1 MSPNPVTPAP
11 GPAAEAPPTR
21 PVPAEPDGRGWPIG
35 STGRWLSLT
44 KARRA
49 LEQGRGEGV
58 RVAVLDSGIDHAH
71 PQLAGLTLEDDVAIS
86 LEGGRLSITANDRG
100 DVYGHG
106 TAVAGI
112 IHSLA
117 PAARI
122 GSFRVLGSFKESRT
136 AVILEA
142 VRQAIAR
149 GYDVLNC
156 SFGCPGRAEF
166 VMSYKSW
173 IDEAYLRGVHV
184 VAASN
189 NSHHGTPEWP
199 AHFPSVL
206 SVSGGASRPDELL
219 RRSDSLVQFALLGE
233 DKDAAWPGGRSKH
246 VIGSSFAAP
255 RLAGL
260 LARLLSEC
268 GPLPPLLAKAALLE
282 LATPFEPAPE
292 HG

>member
-1 MSPNPVTPAP
+1 MSAHSNTTPSTTQPSRPPV
-11 GPAAEAPPTR
+11 AATC
-21 PVPAEPDGRGWPIG
+21 GWTT
-35 STGRWLSLT
+35 SDDRWISLA

-49 LEQGRGEGV
+49 LEQGDGKGV
-58 RVAVLDSGIDHAH
+58 RVAVLDSGIDRSH
-71 PQLAGLTLEDDVAIS
+71 PRLAGLTLEDDLAIS
-86 LEGGRLSITANDRG
+86 LEGGRLSVTDNDRG

-149 GYDVLNC
+149 GYHLLNC

-189 NSHHGTPEWP
+189 NSNHGTPEWP
-199 AHFPSVL
+199 AHFPTVL
-206 SVSGGASRPDELL
+206 SVSGGATGPAELL
-219 RRSDSLVQFALLGE
+219 RRPDSLVEFALLGE
-233 DKDAAWPGGRSKH
+233 DPEAAWPGGRSKH

-255 RLAGL
+255 RLAAL
-260 LARLLSEC
+260 LARLLSDC

-282 LATPFEPAPE
+282 LAAPFEPAAE
-292 HG
+292 GG